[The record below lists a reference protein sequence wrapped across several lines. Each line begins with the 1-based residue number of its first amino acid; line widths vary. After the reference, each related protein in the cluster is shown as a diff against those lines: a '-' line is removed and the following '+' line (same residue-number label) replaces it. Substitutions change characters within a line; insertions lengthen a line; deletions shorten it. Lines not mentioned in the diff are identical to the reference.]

1 MSGEFFVSI
10 LFNNIYLLPILWH
23 IYLFPTVDC
32 CVKRETWCMS
42 TDGLACVGQDEVVI
56 LLETLPN
63 EKHPPR
69 DIFLFVNNLYKNA
82 STG

>member
-1 MSGEFFVSI
+1 
-10 LFNNIYLLPILWH
+10 
-23 IYLFPTVDC
+23 
-32 CVKRETWCMS
+32 MS
-42 TDGLACVGQDEVVI
+42 TEGLACVGQDEVVI

-82 STG
+82 STGLYYYFYKKILLYKLSLINVLLSYYFRCNS

>member
-1 MSGEFFVSI
+1 
-10 LFNNIYLLPILWH
+10 
-23 IYLFPTVDC
+23 
-32 CVKRETWCMS
+32 MS
-42 TDGLACVGQDEVVI
+42 TEGLACVGQDEVVI

-82 STG
+82 SSGLYYNLPKILVLFHL

>member
-1 MSGEFFVSI
+1 
-10 LFNNIYLLPILWH
+10 
-23 IYLFPTVDC
+23 
-32 CVKRETWCMS
+32 MS
-42 TDGLACVGQDEVVI
+42 TEGLACVGQDEVVI

-82 STG
+82 TTGLYYYFHKKTIII